1 MILLFT
7 ARFVRLFSYGM
18 LSVAL
23 VLYLTVKGFDQW
35 HIGTLFTA
43 ILIGDIIITLLLT
56 TTADALGRRNI
67 LVIGSILKLFAGIM
81 FAFVDQYLLLA
92 LAGIVGI
99 ISPTGGEIGP
109 FLSIEQACM
118 TETVKDKAQIAAI
131 YGWYNFFGYVSTA
144 LGALSSGYFISKL
157 TENYQFHAATAYQ
170 SILIAYA
177 IFGAVKTVIYLCL
190 SRQIETTLSS
200 DSESIILATDSSSQ
214 GAAKKLSTHIFH
226 WFNEKFGLRRPTS
239 RRTVAKLCCLFIID
253 AIGGGFVMQ
262 SMIIY
267 WFHERFQMNIEMLG
281 LMMMGANLI
290 SGFSAIF
297 VTPLVGRIGAI
308 NTMVITHI
316 PSNIFL
322 ILIPFMRTKTSAVA
336 MLLLRFSISQM
347 DVPARQT
354 FVAISVD
361 NNERSAAG
369 GITNLVRSVG
379 LSISPMIVGYL
390 LQDSQKTV
398 LFALPFVIGG
408 GLKLFY
414 DILLY
419 VSFDVSNR
427 NQSTYVKDARINHG
441 IKKNNQNI

>member
-1 MILLFT
+1 
-7 ARFVRLFSYGM
+7 M

-23 VLYLTVKGFDQW
+23 ILHLTVKGFDQW
-35 HIGTLFTA
+35 HIGTLFTY

-56 TTADALGRRNI
+56 TTADAFGRRNI
-67 LVIGSILKLFAGIM
+67 LVIGSILKLFAGLM
-81 FAFVDQYLLLA
+81 FAFVDQYLLLVF
-92 LAGIVGI
+92 AGIVGI
-99 ISPTGGEIGP
+99 ISPSGGEIGP

-118 TETVKDKAQIAAI
+118 TENVKDNTQITAI
-131 YGWYNFFGYVSTA
+131 YSWYNFFGYLSTA
-144 LGALSSGYFISKL
+144 LGALSSGYMISKL
-157 TENYQFHAATAYQ
+157 IKDYNFDTVNAYR
-170 SILIAYA
+170 SIIIAYA
-177 IFGAVKTVIYLCL
+177 IFGAIKTLIYLCL
-190 SRQIETTLSS
+190 SRQVETAALF
-200 DSESIILATDSSSQ
+200 DSELIEHATDSTSRRKTTIQ
-214 GAAKKLSTHIFH
+214 TTHILH
-226 WFNEKFGLRRPTS
+226 WFKNKFGLRRSTS
-239 RRTVAKLCCLFIID
+239 RRTVAKLCALFVID

-281 LMMMGANLI
+281 LMMMFANLI
-290 SGFSAIF
+290 SGVSAIF

-316 PSNIFL
+316 PSNIML
-322 ILIPFMRTKTSAVA
+322 ILITFMQTKASAIA

-354 FVAISVD
+354 FVAISVE

-379 LSISPMIVGYL
+379 LSISPIIVGYL
-390 LQDSQKTV
+390 LQDSKNPI
-398 LFALPFVIGG
+398 LFASPFVIGG
-408 GLKLFY
+408 GLKLLY

-427 NQSTYVKDARINHG
+427 NQLVHA
-441 IKKNNQNI
+441 KKHTQNI